1 MAQSNQTQA
10 TQVLPVY
17 SLNTSYNYSAS
28 DWKKIRD
35 CVAGERVIH
44 DAGTKYLP
52 KLSAVQKEVSYTAYK
67 DRARFFN
74 ATARTLAGWAGSIF
88 RKAPEVNAPP
98 AVEPLLKDIDL
109 AGTSFEELTNEA
121 TEEVLSIGRAGVLV
135 EKQTGD
141 TGRAYMR
148 LFTAEEITDWATTV
162 INGAQV
168 LAFVELQYG
177 VDQLSEDG
185 KRVECVLE
193 KRTLKLV
200 DGLYTQTV
208 SRSIKAGE
216 FGAETTNT
224 PTIKGQAM
232 RFIPFVFLSAK
243 GTKPQIQEPPLL
255 AIATTNV
262 HHYRRSADLCHGLHL
277 SALPTPYSINDT
289 SNGEPI
295 ELGSGTFY
303 NFKGNG
309 VAVGFLEWSG
319 AGLAAVRQDMQ
330 DMLAEMAALGA
341 AYITPPKR
349 EAESAEALSL
359 KNEAQNSPLAKIAS
373 AVERGLSLALAWLC
387 LWQGADD
394 SAAAVRLN
402 KDFDQTKLSASDLKT
417 LSEALQSGGITPDV
431 YAHLLAAAEVLPPEL
446 TAEKFAADL
455 ENAQAAKEVKQK
467 EQAQLQAE
475 QLAMQRQTTQT
486 GNDTKPAPADAA
498 QEPAS
503 DTTIM
508 PMKK

>member
-1 MAQSNQTQA
+1 M
-10 TQVLPVY
+10 Y
-17 SLNTSYNYSAS
+17 STNYSYNYALPN
-28 DWKKIRD
+28 WKKIRD
-35 CVAGERVIH
+35 CIAGERVIH
-44 DAGTKYLP
+44 DAGESYLP
-52 KLSAVQKEVSYTAYK
+52 KLSAIQKELSYKAYK

-74 ATARTLAGWAGSIF
+74 ATARTLSGWAGSIF
-88 RKAPEVNAPP
+88 RKAPDVNAPD
-98 AVEPLLKDIDL
+98 AITPLLKDIDL
-109 AGTSFEELTNEA
+109 AGTSFEELIDEA

-135 EKQTGD
+135 EKQSGA

-148 LFTAEEITDWATTV
+148 LFDAEEITNWATTV
-162 INGAQV
+162 IDGQQV
-168 LAFVELQYG
+168 LAMVELQYG
-177 VDQLSEDG
+177 VDQVSDDG
-185 KRVECVLE
+185 LTVDCVLE
-193 KRTLKLV
+193 KRVLKLV
-200 DGLYTQTV
+200 GGVYTQTI
-208 SRSIKAGE
+208 SRSIQAGK
-216 FGAETTNT
+216 FGTETTTT
-224 PTIKGQAM
+224 PTLKGAAL
-232 RFIPFVFLSAK
+232 RFIPFVFLSPK
-243 GTKPQIQEPPLL
+243 GTKPAIQEPPLL

-289 SNGEPI
+289 SDGEPI

-341 AYITPPKR
+341 AYITPPR
-349 EAESAEALSL
+349 RDAESAEALSL

-431 YAHLLAAAEVLPPEL
+431 YAHLLAAAEVLPPEM
-446 TAEKFAADL
+446 TAEKYA
-455 ENAQAAKEVKQK
+455 
-467 EQAQLQAE
+467 AQLEGIKAQKDQEKKDAAAQQMA
-475 QLAMQRQTTQT
+475 QLEMQRQTTQ
-486 GNDTKPAPADAA
+486 KPADAPPPEDSNDVPTA
-498 QEPAS
+498 
-503 DTTIM
+503 
-508 PMKK
+508 